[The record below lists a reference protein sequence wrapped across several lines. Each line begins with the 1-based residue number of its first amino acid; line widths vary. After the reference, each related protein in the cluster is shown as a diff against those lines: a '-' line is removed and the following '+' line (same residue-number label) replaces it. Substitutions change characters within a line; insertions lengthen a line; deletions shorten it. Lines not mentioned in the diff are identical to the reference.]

1 MRLTFYA
8 ACVLSLTANAL
19 KLDSQTQTLAHIE
32 DGLSSAIEVDPEFDS
47 FMLSQSYSDLDVDLG
62 DPEAAEKQAKA
73 VQKAAAVKAKGE
85 ASKVKTK

>member
-32 DGLSSAIEVDPEFDS
+32 DGLSSAIEIDPEFDS
-47 FMLSQSYSDLDVDLG
+47 FMLS
-62 DPEAAEKQAKA
+62 
-73 VQKAAAVKAKGE
+73 
-85 ASKVKTK
+85 